1 MTLEG
6 RPTFMQRHDAIEPDP
21 IAERPGSAACFM
33 EVHSTATI
41 HTHVTVIT
49 IMRARFV
56 LLLGLLVSGSPAVQA
71 QSVGRMLV
79 DDVGWAARDIAAI
92 FASPFKGSKKDYL
105 IAGGVLAASAALS
118 PLDDNV
124 DRWAAANRDR
134 GILDAI
140 KPVRSGGDFYSLNKA
155 TPYVAGLYVVG
166 LATKHRGLRDGIFGC
181 AAAYTANTTIRHQV
195 VYRLIGRDRPD
206 TVRHRPEGET
216 GPPAREGDQFRISI
230 PADGWRSHSF
240 PGGHVAT
247 MATCAS
253 FFAHRFDAPYIDPVL
268 IALVSAMGVGRIADR
283 GHWLSDQTVGVAFGY
298 AVGKEVARR
307 QLRRLASEGDGATE
321 SAGEPYIDAGAHG
334 VVVGYRRTF

>member
-1 MTLEG
+1 
-6 RPTFMQRHDAIEPDP
+6 MQRHDGIGSTLNP
-21 IAERPGSAACFM
+21 ERRGSAACLGGGN
-33 EVHSTATI
+33 STASI

-49 IMRARFV
+49 LMRARFA
-56 LLLGLLVSGSPAVQA
+56 LFLGLLLSGSPAAQA
-71 QSVGRMLV
+71 QSVGRMFV
-79 DDVGWAARDIAAI
+79 DDVSWAARDIAAI
-92 FASPFKGSKKDYL
+92 FVSPFKGSQKDYL
-105 IAGGVLAASAALS
+105 VAGGVLAASAALS

-124 DRWAAANRDR
+124 DRWAVANRDR
-134 GILDAI
+134 GILNAL

-206 TVRHRPEGET
+206 TVRNRPGGET
-216 GPPAREGDQFRISI
+216 GPPAREGDQYRFSI
-230 PADGWRSHSF
+230 PAEGWGSHSF

-268 IALVSAMGVGRIADR
+268 IVLVSAMGVGRIADR

-307 QLRRLASEGDGATE
+307 QLRRLARERTGATE
-321 SAGEPYIDAGAHG
+321 STSEPYLDVGAEG
-334 VVVGYRRTF
+334 VVIGYRRTF